1 MQGLTGK
8 MGDLFYA
15 SGKGNGRT
23 GSAISGA
30 SFYMEWVLRAMNWS
44 CSNFDSELK

>member
-1 MQGLTGK
+1 MEKKPLRCLQKG
-8 MGDLFYA
+8 GDRVMLA
-15 SGKGNGRT
+15 TSGV
-23 GSAISGA
+23 